1 MTKQYT
7 LGQLAAHLDASV
19 VGDSDYV
26 IDRIATLSKAS
37 PTEIAFLANKKY
49 RNQLDQTNAGAV
61 IVSQEDAVYFSGN
74 KIVVENAYI
83 AYAHLAQMMD
93 TTPVSASNIHS
104 SAVIHGSVQLSDN
117 VSIGANAVIEAG
129 VILGEHVQIGPGCF
143 VGRNTKIGHNT
154 KLWANVMVYHDVVI
168 GDDCLFQ
175 SGAVIGSDGFGYAN
189 EAGKWIKIPQVGSVN
204 IGNGVEVGAN
214 TVIDRGALDDTIIH
228 DNVIL
233 DNLIQIAHNVE
244 IGEGTA
250 IAAATVIAGSSTIGK
265 HCQIAGL
272 VGINGHIDICDG
284 VIITGMTMVTKAITE
299 SGVYSSGI
307 PHSANKEWRRNIAHF
322 RNLSEFKQ
330 RLKSLEALTE
340 QLQNIDD

>member
-49 RNQLDQTNAGAV
+49 RNQLEQTNAGAV

-83 AYAHLAQMMD
+83 AYARLAQMMD

-143 VGRNTKIGHNT
+143 VGRNTKIGQNT
-154 KLWANVMVYHDVVI
+154 KLWSNVMVYHDVVI